1 MSETKPSLD
10 LSVLE
15 KDYEIVGEV
24 SGSRDAR
31 TFMATRKD
39 AGTKR
44 RDDHTGVL
52 ISLVT
57 SPAGD
62 EGNALSH
69 LAADTKLLA
78 GSTHRRLIPV
88 IEGRWIGADAFAVVT
103 QRTTDNSLAQ
113 KLAIGERFTTTRVA
127 AILREVNGLLEWAR
141 EHNVVH
147 RNISADRIYLEPKT
161 DRVRV
166 TFGVAPIRRIPQS
179 DSPTDDARTIVRLA
193 MAMLTGIED
202 PSSYNGKTLAEL
214 RPDLPE
220 RLRDATAELLEDKNA
235 HTSAD
240 VNAFLALIGMAD
252 PLYAG
257 ETEAGRIRAEVLEEQ
272 RVEREKL
279 AAERAEFERVMA
291 EERAT
296 FDRLMADEREKYERQ
311 KVDELAAYEKVK
323 ADERSA
329 FERAKMKERDKAA
342 KEKAA
347 LQDAVTAE
355 RAALVAK
362 RAELERVVAE
372 QRKEIER
379 VAADDRHRI
388 DALRAELKAAG
399 DLEIEKK
406 RDAALED
413 VTDAESTLDR
423 EEFATPLF
431 VAPAMVPLEE
441 FAFDDDTA
449 LMRDNEEDEEEEIVV
464 VPVRDVDP
472 ALATSGAGA
481 ADKQGVAPTRKKWM
495 VAAAIAGLVVIIG
508 ASAIAIGTR
517 GAPTQPAAKPVERA
531 VVAQTPVVAPP
542 ISVVPLPPPTAIVD
556 SSAGQVRPSIDSVNA
571 AAAALRPRPRPRR
584 VVRDS
589 TALRDTTSRGD
600 RLPLF
605 RDASPSRRDS
615 LVKRDTLVR
624 PDTTPM

>member
-1 MSETKPSLD
+1 MSETKQSLD

-15 KDYEIVGEV
+15 SDYEIVGEV

-44 RDDHTGVL
+44 RDDQTGVL
-52 ISLVT
+52 VSIVT

-88 IEGRWIGADAFAVVT
+88 VEGRWIGDDAFAVVT
-103 QRTTDNSLAQ
+103 QRTTDPSLAQ
-113 KLAIGERFTTTRVA
+113 KLATGEKFSTTRVA

-147 RNISADRIYLEPKT
+147 RNITADRIYLEPKT

-166 TFGVAPIRRIPQS
+166 SFGVAPIRRIPQA
-179 DSPTDDARTIVRLA
+179 DAPTDDARTIVRLA

-202 PSSYNGKTLAEL
+202 PGSYKGKTLAEL

-220 RLRDATAELLEDKNA
+220 RLREATADLLEESNA
-235 HTSAD
+235 HTPAD
-240 VNAFLALIGMAD
+240 VSAYLALVGMAD

-279 AAERAEFERVMA
+279 AAERAELERVMA

-296 FDRLMADEREKYERQ
+296 FERLMVDEREKYER
-311 KVDELAAYEKVK
+311 LK
-323 ADERSA
+323 ADEHA
-329 FERAKMKERDKAA
+329 NFERLKSDEREKAA
-342 KEKAA
+342 KEKDE
-347 LQDAVTAE
+347 LQRAVTAE

-372 QRKEIER
+372 QRKELER
-379 VAADDRHRI
+379 VAADDRRRI

-399 DLEIEKK
+399 ELEIEKK
-406 RDAALED
+406 RDAALEE

-431 VAPAMVPLEE
+431 VPAALIPMEE
-441 FAFDDDTA
+441 LVFDDDTA
-449 LMRDNEEDEEEEIVV
+449 LMREDEEEIAVAPPRGAGQPLE
-464 VPVRDVDP
+464 
-472 ALATSGAGA
+472 ANGEGATATAGA
-481 ADKQGVAPTRKKWM
+481 APARRKWI
-495 VAAAIAGLVVIIG
+495 VPAGIAALVVIIG
-508 ASAIAIGTR
+508 ASVIALATR
-517 GAPTQPAAKPVERA
+517 HAPAQPVATPVQKPVVTPA
-531 VVAQTPVVAPP
+531 PVAAPLT
-542 ISVVPLPPPTAIVD
+542 SVVPLPPPATIVD
-556 SSAGQVRPSIDSVNA
+556 SSAGGVARSFDSAKVA
-571 AAAALRPRPRPRR
+571 APVKPKPRPKKI
-584 VVRDS
+584 VRDS
-589 TALRDTTSRGD
+589 SALRDSTSTGD
-600 RLPLF
+600 SLPLF
-605 RDASPSRRDS
+605 RDASPKKRNAGAKKDS
-615 LVKRDTLVR
+615 VAR
-624 PDTTPM
+624 PDTTPPI